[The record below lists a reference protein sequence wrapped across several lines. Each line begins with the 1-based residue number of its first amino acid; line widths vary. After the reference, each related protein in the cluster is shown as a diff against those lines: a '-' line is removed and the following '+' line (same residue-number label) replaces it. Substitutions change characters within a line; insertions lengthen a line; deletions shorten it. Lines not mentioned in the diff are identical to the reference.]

1 MDFNII
7 KPRNSN
13 EINKL
18 VKQGCFNAVI
28 GGNEVINRKA
38 LESKNIQMLLNAELE
53 EEDFMHS
60 KNSGLNQV
68 LVKLAKKNNIAIGFS
83 LNKIITLEDLE
94 RVNLLG
100 KMMQNVMLCNKYKI
114 KMYIINFVNNDLDE
128 RNINDLK
135 DLGLS
140 LGMPPGKFEIM
151 QIKNE

>member
-38 LESKNIQMLLNAELE
+38 LESKNIQMLLNAEPE

-114 KMYIINFVNNDLDE
+114 KMYIVNFVNNDLDE